1 VTATQQQLPEL
12 VERALAIVGTRLS
25 GGGGTGLYDSIHA
38 QLVWISDTLAV
49 STPPDPAR
57 VDKLLLGVYAAREL
71 EMTDPE
77 LADLLFNVEYLF
89 KRWSPRPPQADLAL
103 LITTRM
109 KRAARPMAMVATV
122 TFLSALFMGFLSFA
136 AHPTIVGRVV
146 LIAFALMGFGAT
158 GWLIVLVATGGRRA
172 ARLLDLVENHPQR
185 VERIYAGHVRKVG
198 IRSARMEAL
207 SVPESEHIGD
217 RDRRWYVLVTRRD
230 PMPFQRFFGLNFDS
244 IPVGRDEVLPLLD
257 WLRAKAPSAT
267 GPPGSSSPTG
277 PTT

>member
-207 SVPESEHIGD
+207 SVPESEHMGD

-230 PMPFQRFFGLNFDS
+230 STPFQRFFGLNFDS

-257 WLRAKAPSAT
+257 WLRARAPSAT
-267 GPPGSSSPTG
+267 GPPGSSPAG

>member
-12 VERALAIVGTRLS
+12 VERALAIVETRLS

-38 QLVWISDTLAV
+38 QLVWINDALAV
-49 STPPDPAR
+49 PTPPDPAR

-89 KRWSPRPPQADLAL
+89 KRWSPSPPQADLAP

-109 KRAARPMAMVATV
+109 KRAARPLAMVATV
-122 TFLSALFMGFLSFA
+122 TFLSAVLMGFLSFA

-198 IRSARMEAL
+198 LRSARMEAL
-207 SVPESEHIGD
+207 SAPESEHMGD

-230 PMPFQRFFGLNFDS
+230 PTLFQRFFGLNFDS

-257 WLRAKAPSAT
+257 WLRARAPSAT
-267 GPPGSSSPTG
+267 GPPGSSSPAG